1 MDKALASNGVNKVAP
16 WQMISPQHRSSIPLS
31 VDPIGSMAVG
41 SDLRGHNSR
50 CAASPPVRYTVRYHT
65 VKTSWSQLN
74 HESGRRKGAN
84 GQLDTMDGNCN
95 QLDRTLD

>member
-1 MDKALASNGVNKVAP
+1 MGIGGGNG
-16 WQMISPQHRSSIPLS
+16 LTE
-31 VDPIGSMAVG
+31 
-41 SDLRGHNSR
+41 
-50 CAASPPVRYTVRYHT
+50 SPPVRYAVRYHT
-65 VKTSWSQLN
+65 VKTTWSQLN